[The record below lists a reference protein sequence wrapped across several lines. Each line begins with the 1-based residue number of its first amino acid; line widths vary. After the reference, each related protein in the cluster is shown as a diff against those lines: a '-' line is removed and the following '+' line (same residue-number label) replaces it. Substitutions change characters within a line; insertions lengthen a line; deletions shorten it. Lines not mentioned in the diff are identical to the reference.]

1 MSVLIITA
9 CLNFIKD
16 ISKLGHEQF
25 ICTKKEAWLL
35 VQVFLFQEIHKNV
48 GFMTI
53 ISQQQ
58 IQASEMK
65 RSRGKKEKNS

>member
-1 MSVLIITA
+1 MSSLYA
-9 CLNFIKD
+9 
-16 ISKLGHEQF
+16 QR
-25 ICTKKEAWLL
+25 KEAWLL
-35 VQVFLFQEIHKNV
+35 VQAFLFQEIHKKF